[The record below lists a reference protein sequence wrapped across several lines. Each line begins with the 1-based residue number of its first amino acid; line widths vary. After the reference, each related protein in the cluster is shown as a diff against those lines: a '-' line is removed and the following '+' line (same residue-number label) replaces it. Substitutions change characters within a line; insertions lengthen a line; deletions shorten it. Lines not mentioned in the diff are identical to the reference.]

1 MGEGLAKNGGECRGW
16 LRMEESAEVGSSELF
31 ALCATTQGTKYPP
44 HTRATRDHEDM
55 SSLLLQTS

>member
-1 MGEGLAKNGGECRGW
+1 MWEKGW

-44 HTRATRDHEDM
+44 HTRATRGHEDM